1 MSTVRE
7 SVIRIVANAFPS
19 ILHAYART
27 YIVAAVRAD
36 KTLDLVPP
44 IDAPQLREL
53 EAVEQWAL
61 AGTLA
66 TPVVGASVGVV
77 FRDANKRRPVAL
89 LFGPGIPAALSID
102 AGDALSLGPTAHTV
116 DIAGGGPAVARVGDT
131 IVAGYLLFDAGAIPL
146 PTLYYSPAVT
156 PTVYGIAIAATGLV
170 VVGVL
175 SNPASPAPPSPG
187 TPGTPITGRITSGS
201 SIATCG

>member
-19 ILHAYART
+19 MLHAYART

-77 FRDANKRRPVAL
+77 FRDASKRRPVAL

-102 AGDALSLGPTAHTV
+102 AGDALSLGPTSHTV
-116 DIAGGGPAVARVGDT
+116 DVAGGGPAVARVGDN
-131 IVAGYLLFDAGAIPL
+131 IVAGYLLYDSTTF
-146 PTLYYSPAVT
+146 TLYYSPALDV
-156 PTVYGIAIAATGLV
+156 PVYGITISAPGLA

-175 SNPASPAPPSPG
+175 PNPNTPLPPSPG
-187 TPGTPITGRITSGS
+187 TPGTPLPGRITSGS